1 MDLELIF
8 LSHSLRIDLLV
19 LLELFLLYRFQ
30 ASNLLLQLQYLVL
43 QEDSIKLGAL
53 RVLDKRLKI

>member
-43 QEDSIKLGAL
+43 KEDSIKLGAL